1 MAVTDMRAL
10 TLALAALSVASCQMP
25 LRSAKAQLYL
35 REDENLQTLTKAT
48 RSLKFSVPG
57 NKAFV
62 LEKYGVA
69 LTVVFGF
76 ADNRA
81 GCEEMAEILNAKHY
95 LANYKCHPIY

>member
-1 MAVTDMRAL
+1 MNKPALFAL
-10 TLALAALSVASCQMP
+10 TLALAACQML
-25 LRSAKAQLYL
+25 LRNAEAQTYL
-35 REDENLQTLTKAT
+35 HEDDNLQSLTKAA

-57 NKAFV
+57 NKAFI